1 MKTKRVCL
9 LTLKSVNEDPSLL
22 VTTSSLKTSYCT
34 FNVQYLQAST
44 TCPLILL
51 YFRWTLREETATV
64 ADWLFYQ
71 NTQTECV
78 CMCIKASVCSYFV
91 SSRAC
96 RSRCVHVCEHG
107 WWADLEL
114 TWNTHREP
122 QSASPVPPLRQCQ
135 SSVNH
140 SAPPTHKS
148 AAKTTH
154 QRPLGEERRVGAVP
168 LDNDSL

>member
-1 MKTKRVCL
+1 M
-9 LTLKSVNEDPSLL
+9 NEDLSLQI
-22 VTTSSLKTSYCT
+22 TTSSPKTTYCT
-34 FNVQYLQAST
+34 FNVQYLQGST

-64 ADWLFYQ
+64 ATNWM
-71 NTQTECV
+71 CV
-78 CMCIKASVCSYFV
+78 CVCVCVCVCIKASVCSYFV
-91 SSRAC
+91 SFRAC
-96 RSRCVHVCEHG
+96 SSRCVHVCEHG

-122 QSASPVPPLRQCQ
+122 QSASLVLPLRQCQ

-154 QRPLGEERRVGAVP
+154 QRPLGKERRVGAVP